1 MFVVELDFEA
11 KKQSVF
17 REPPCIYERS
27 RETMLQPEIVIKKG
41 FMEKERNIT
50 QALQKNQGMAPSTKQ
65 TNSVQWAPPTAD
77 GPKGSKSKD
86 VVEYSDDDEEIDEDL
101 IRE

>member
-50 QALQKNQGMAPSTKQ
+50 QALQKH
-65 TNSVQWAPPTAD
+65 
-77 GPKGSKSKD
+77 
-86 VVEYSDDDEEIDEDL
+86 
-101 IRE
+101 

>member
-50 QALQKNQGMAPSTKQ
+50 QALQKNQGMAIAKP

-77 GPKGSKSKD
+77 GPKG
-86 VVEYSDDDEEIDEDL
+86 
-101 IRE
+101 